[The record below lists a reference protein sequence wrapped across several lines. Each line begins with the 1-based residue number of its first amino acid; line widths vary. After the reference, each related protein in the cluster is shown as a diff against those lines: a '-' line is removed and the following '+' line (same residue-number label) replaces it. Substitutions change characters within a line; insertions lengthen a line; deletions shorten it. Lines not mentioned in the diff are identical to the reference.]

1 MRHDKK
7 TTEGNFTPANHEKT
21 FAHSDDQAPFQNR
34 IATIS
39 TRPLHMLPHDTQS
52 VLHELHL
59 NQIETDLQN
68 EELRRKQLY
77 SDSTRARYFDLYELA
92 PVGYCTINSGG
103 KIVQTNLFTSTL
115 LGLPRNKLF
124 YQPVDSFLFKDDLD
138 IYYSLQKELIRTGD
152 SQSHQLRMVKTD
164 GMLTWVKMIV
174 TAETRE
180 LEERLFHLTLIDIN
194 EHKKAEESLRLA
206 SSVFTHTREGIL
218 VTDPEGNIVDVNA
231 AFTRITQ
238 YTREEVLGKNPRFL
252 TSGHHNTAFFKA
264 LWSNLKAKGYWH
276 GEIWNRKKNGELY
289 AEMKS
294 INAVFDDNHNV
305 INYVSLFK
313 DITEKELRQTH
324 LEHIAHF
331 DALTSLPN
339 RTLLIDRLRQG
350 LTQAGRRGEMLAVV
364 FIDLDGFKAINDQHG
379 HDAGDH
385 LLITV
390 SSRMRQTLR
399 EGDTLSRLGGDEFVA
414 LLLDLPDIEASLPM
428 LSRLLQ
434 AASQPVQFGEKSLQ
448 VSASLGVTFYPQ
460 VLVKEADQLLHQ
472 ADQAMYQAKLAGKNS
487 YHIFNV
493 EQDGRMHSQDE
504 NLSRI
509 ENALSNN
516 EFVLH
521 YQPKVNMRTGK
532 IIGVEAST
540 YWKNANVG
548 QPPPLMS
555 DSSGKLITTIK
566 NHSLNIALGEWML
579 HSALNQI
586 EHWQAEGFS
595 MPVSVNI
602 SPSHLQQTNFVAR
615 LSGILLQHP
624 NVNRGQLELEIVETH
639 ALENME
645 HVFQVIK
652 DCRDL
657 GVSCALDNFGTGYS
671 SMTYLRR
678 LPVSLLKIDASFTR
692 YMLENPDALLV
703 LEGAISLAHA
713 FHLNIIAEGV
723 NSVERGIMLM
733 RLGCDLGQGNYIAR
747 PMPAEALKKWQTN
760 WKVDPLWI
768 NVPLA
773 HHEDFP
779 LILASA
785 ENNGWCKLVENY
797 MSGLCD
803 SNPLQHSKQRQ
814 LGAWL
819 TGAGLQQYG
828 THTAFSKIDEL
839 YYQSHQLAKQMC
851 SDKEHGNIEN
861 EQAQLDTL
869 YKLSDELSRQV
880 NLLLLRD
887 S

>member
-7 TTEGNFTPANHEKT
+7 TNEGNLSPTNHEKT
-21 FAHSDDQAPFQNR
+21 FVHSDDPASSQHR
-34 IATIS
+34 ITTIS
-39 TRPLHMLPHDTQS
+39 NQPHHTLPPETQS
-52 VLHELHL
+52 ALQELRL
-59 NQIETDLQN
+59 NQIELELQN

-92 PVGYCTINSGG
+92 PVGYCTINSMG
-103 KIVQTNLFTSTL
+103 KIVQTNLFISTL
-115 LGLPRNKLF
+115 LGLSRNKLF
-124 YQPVDSFLFKDDLD
+124 HQPVDRFIFKDDLD

-164 GMLTWVKMIV
+164 DILTWVKMIV
-174 TAETRE
+174 TAETRGV
-180 LEERLFHLTLIDIN
+180 EEQVFHLTLIDIN

-218 VTDPEGNIVDVNA
+218 VTDPEGNIVDINA

-238 YTREEVLGKNPRFL
+238 YTREEVLGRNPRFL
-252 TSGHHNTAFFKA
+252 TSGHHNTAFFNA

-294 INAVFDDNHNV
+294 INAVFDDHNNV

-324 LEHIAHF
+324 LEQIAHF

-339 RTLLIDRLRQG
+339 RSLLIDRLRQG

-434 AASQPVQFGEKSLQ
+434 AASQSVQFGEKSLQ

-460 VLVKEADQLLHQ
+460 ILVKDADQLLHQ

-493 EQDGRMHSQDE
+493 EQDDQMHSQDDYL
-504 NLSRI
+504 NRI
-509 ENALSNN
+509 ESALSNN
-516 EFVLH
+516 KFVLH

-540 YWKNANVG
+540 YWKKEDAE
-548 QPPPLMS
+548 QPSSLMS
-555 DSSGKLITTIK
+555 DSSGKLISTIK
-566 NHSLNIALGEWML
+566 NHALNIALGEWMI

-586 EHWQAEGFS
+586 ECWQEEGFS

-602 SPSHLQQTNFVAR
+602 SPSHLQQPNFVAR
-615 LSGILLQHP
+615 LSAILLQHP
-624 NVNRGQLELEIVETH
+624 NVSPYHLELEIVETH

-652 DCRDL
+652 DCRDS
-657 GVSCALDNFGTGYS
+657 GINCALDNFGTGHS

-692 YMLENPDALLV
+692 YMLESPDALLV

-733 RLGCDLGQGNYIAR
+733 RLGCDLGQGNFIAR
-747 PMPAEALKKWQTN
+747 PMPAETLKKWKGN
-760 WKVDPLWI
+760 WKIDPHWL

-773 HHEDFP
+773 NHEDFP
-779 LILASA
+779 LILASI

-797 MSGLCD
+797 MSGMCET
-803 SNPLQHSKQRQ
+803 NPLQDSKQRQ
-814 LGAWL
+814 LGTWL
-819 TGAGLQQYG
+819 TGVGLKQYG
-828 THTAFSKIDEL
+828 THTAFPKIDDL
-839 YYQSHQLAKQMC
+839 YYQSHHLAKQMC
-851 SDKEHGNIEN
+851 SDKERGNIEN
-861 EQAQLDTL
+861 EQSQLSTL
-869 YKLSDELSRQV
+869 YKLSDELSKQI